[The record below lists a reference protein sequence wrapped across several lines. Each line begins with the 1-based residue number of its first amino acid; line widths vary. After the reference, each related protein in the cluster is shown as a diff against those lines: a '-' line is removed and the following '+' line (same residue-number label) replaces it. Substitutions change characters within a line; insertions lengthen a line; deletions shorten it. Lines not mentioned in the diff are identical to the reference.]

1 MSICSYQ
8 DLEVYR
14 EGFDLAVK
22 VHWISVCF
30 PAEERYGM
38 QSQVR
43 RSSKSVCALIAE
55 GFGRKDSV
63 VEFKRYLRMA

>member
-1 MSICSYQ
+1 MSIYNYH

-22 VHWISVCF
+22 VHRNTEGF
-30 PAEERYGM
+30 PDEERYGM

-55 GFGRKDSV
+55 GFGRKESV
-63 VEFKRYLRMA
+63 VEFRRYL